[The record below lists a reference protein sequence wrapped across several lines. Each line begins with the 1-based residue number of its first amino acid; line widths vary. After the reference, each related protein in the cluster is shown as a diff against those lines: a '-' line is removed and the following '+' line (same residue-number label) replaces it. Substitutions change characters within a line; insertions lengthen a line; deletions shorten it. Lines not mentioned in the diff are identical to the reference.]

1 MGKRIGFAG
10 VPCEDIMLHIARIL
24 KMNGK
29 QVKMADVS
37 ATGYLKSALG
47 EDGKHAEE
55 DGPLYL
61 RETEVFSSVFFP
73 EASGDETVLC
83 YLGFRECIYDELD
96 FLVIVTDRMPV
107 NARKTGEMLKG
118 FDTRNAFVIIRDT
131 FVQEYDDSYVL
142 FLLGRTGD
150 GYASVPFSDGDM
162 RVRCRIQNGLP
173 YKVSSLSQEMTAAL
187 GALLDHFGERS
198 EEMLKETARKERS
211 GRWGRLWSFG
221 HRYREAVV

>member
-10 VPCEDIMLHIARIL
+10 VPCEDIMLHIAKVLRI
-24 KMNGK
+24 NGK

-37 ATGYLKSALG
+37 GSGYLKSALCADKKDVS
-47 EDGKHAEE
+47 EDGS
-55 DGPLYL
+55 LYL
-61 RETEVFSSVFFP
+61 TDTQVISSVFFP
-73 EASGDETVLC
+73 EAAGDETVLC

-96 FLVIVTDRMPV
+96 FLVVVTDRMPV
-107 NARKTGEMLKG
+107 NAKRAGEILK
-118 FDTRNAFVIIRDT
+118 DHNREKAFVIIRDT

-142 FLLGRTGD
+142 FLMGCKGD
-150 GYASVPFSDGDM
+150 RYASVPFSDKDM

-173 YKVSSLSQEMTAAL
+173 YKVSALSQEMTAAV
-187 GALLDHFGERS
+187 GALLDHCKEGS